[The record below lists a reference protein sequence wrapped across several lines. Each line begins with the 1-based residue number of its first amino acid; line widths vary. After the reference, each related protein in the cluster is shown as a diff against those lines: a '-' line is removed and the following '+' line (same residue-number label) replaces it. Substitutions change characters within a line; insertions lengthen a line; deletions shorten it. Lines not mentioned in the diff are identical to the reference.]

1 MNMLSKFGNLSRW
14 PSDPRVVKSGPK
26 ALAPSDLVARKLGWF
41 SIALGIAELIASERI
56 ARALGMPGKGGV
68 IRAYGAREVSSGIL
82 SLSVDKQSGLWSRVA
97 GDGLDIGTLLW
108 AFRHD
113 NPKRDNVGLALV
125 LVAGVTLIDLL
136 TAQKVS
142 ARHARGRRQAQD
154 FSNRS
159 GFPRGLEAVRG
170 LARKDMSSPASQ
182 N

>member
-1 MNMLSKFGNLSRW
+1 M
-14 PSDPRVVKSGPK
+14 
-26 ALAPSDLVARKLGWF
+26 VARKLGWF
-41 SIALGIAELIASERI
+41 SIALGMAELIASESI
-56 ARALGMPGKGGV
+56 ARALGMRGKEAV

-82 SLSVDKQSGLWSRVA
+82 SLSADKQSGLWSRVA

-136 TAQKVS
+136 TAQTVS
-142 ARHARGRRQAQD
+142 ARHARGRP
-154 FSNRS
+154 NRS
-159 GFPRGLEAVRG
+159 GFRGVLKRCGG
-170 LARKDMSSPASQ
+170 LARKDLSSPASQ

>member
-1 MNMLSKFGNLSRW
+1 
-14 PSDPRVVKSGPK
+14 
-26 ALAPSDLVARKLGWF
+26 
-41 SIALGIAELIASERI
+41 
-56 ARALGMPGKGGV
+56 MPGKEGL

-82 SLSVDKQSGLWSRVA
+82 SLSADRQSGLWSRVA

-142 ARHARGRRQAQD
+142 ARHAQGRRQPQN

-170 LARKDMSSPASQ
+170 LARKDMSSLARIER
-182 N
+182 

>member
-1 MNMLSKFGNLSRW
+1 M
-14 PSDPRVVKSGPK
+14 
-26 ALAPSDLVARKLGWF
+26 
-41 SIALGIAELIASERI
+41 
-56 ARALGMPGKGGV
+56 

-82 SLSVDKQSGLWSRVA
+82 SMSVDKQSGLWSRVA
-97 GDGLDIGTLLW
+97 GDGLDIATLLW

-113 NPKRDNVGLALV
+113 NPKRGNVGLALV

-170 LARKDMSSPASQ
+170 LARKDM
-182 N
+182 